1 MAQAT
6 MYPAKINSP
15 LTSIASDITAVATSI
30 TLADAS
36 VLPAAPNLAV
46 LGTGDDAETI
56 LYTDITDNVL
66 TATRAFQGT
75 AAAWDAGTPV
85 ARYFTAYDADTFADN
100 IEDLA
105 ARSSHAMTRQAVIDG
120 NFQIAQVGAGAAVS
134 APANVSYP
142 VFDLWKVFYAVDGGT
157 PPTITH
163 SQGAITPGDLDKSS
177 FCYKISV
184 DGAGSNYGNSSYYT
198 LLHYVENG
206 VRNLCGDGKKV
217 TASFWARSTI
227 ANKRLGFSLHQNYG
241 TGGSPSSAS
250 EYSGTNWTLTSTW
263 TKYTQTI
270 DTTSLTGK
278 TFGTDR
284 NDYLRLTFW
293 LQWGSSLAGQPGA
306 STAETWVGAG
316 DIEIAQIQ
324 LCAGDTALPFEPK
337 SFGEELRSC
346 QRFYEKSYNYNTA
359 VGTSGV
365 TAGAIILA
373 VGATTI
379 GNGWPYGYVSYMQT
393 KRIPVTPIIYP
404 ITTPTNI
411 MRVSTISGQTDQ
423 AASSGGALSGSSYFH
438 VVNNS
443 DGAISPPAQGGIL
456 FHYTADARF

>member
-66 TATRAFQGT
+66 TVTRAFQGT

-105 ARSSHAMTRQAVIDG
+105 ARPSQSMERQAIIDG
-120 NFQIAQVGAGAAVS
+120 NFQIAQRAAGAAYA
-134 APANVSYP
+134 APPNVSYP
-142 VFDLWKVFYAVDGGT
+142 VFDLWKAYYAVDGGT
-157 PPTITH
+157 PPSITH
-163 SQGAITPGDLDKSS
+163 SQGIITPGDLDKSS

-184 DGAGSNYGNSSYYT
+184 DGAGSSYGNSSYYT

-217 TASFWARSTI
+217 TLSFWARSTI

-270 DTTSLTGK
+270 DTTSLAGK

-337 SFGEELRSC
+337 SFGEELRAC
-346 QRFYEKSYNYNTA
+346 QRFYEKSYNYSTA

-379 GNGWPYGYVSYMQT
+379 GHGWLYGYVSYMQT
-393 KRIPVTPIIYP
+393 KRISVTPIIYP
-404 ITTPTNI
+404 ITTPTNT
-411 MRVSTISGQTDQ
+411 MRVSTVSGQTDQ
-423 AASSGGALSGSSYFH
+423 AATSGGAISGSNNFT
-438 VVNNS
+438 VINNS
-443 DGAISPPAQGGIL
+443 GGAISPPAQGGIL

>member
-6 MYPAKINSP
+6 MYPAKVNSP

-66 TATRAFQGT
+66 TVTRAFQGT

-105 ARSSHAMTRQAVIDG
+105 ARSSHAMGRQAVIDG
-120 NFQIAQVGAGAAVS
+120 NFQIAQRAAGAAYA
-134 APANVSYP
+134 APPNFSYP
-142 VFDLWKVFYAVDGGT
+142 VFDLWKAYYDVDGGT

-184 DGAGSNYGNSSYYT
+184 DGAGSSYGNSSYYT

-217 TASFWARSTI
+217 TVSFWARSTI
-227 ANKRLGFSLHQNYG
+227 SGKRLGFLLYQHYG

-250 EYSGTNWTLTSTW
+250 QYGGTNWTLTSTW

-270 DTTSLTGK
+270 DTTSLAGK

-293 LQWGSSLAGQPGA
+293 LQWGSSLANQVGA
-306 STAETWVGAG
+306 STAETWVGSG
-316 DIEIAQIQ
+316 DIEIAQVQ

-337 SFGEELRSC
+337 TYAEELRAC
-346 QRFYEKSYNYNTA
+346 QRYFQILGWDNNYGHPVGPSTVSTGSSLVQFPVNFPVAMRIGPAVSINGTRGTDWYLAASAGAVNTT
-359 VGTSGV
+359 GTFGYQGGTVRGV
-365 TAGAIILA
+365 TLIF
-373 VGATTI
+373 
-379 GNGWPYGYVSYMQT
+379 
-393 KRIPVTPIIYP
+393 
-404 ITTPTNI
+404 
-411 MRVSTISGQTDQ
+411 
-423 AASSGGALSGSSYFH
+423 SSGTFTDGTPYYIAC
-438 VVNNS
+438 NS
-443 DGAISPPAQGGIL
+443 VATIR
-456 FHYTADARF
+456 FDARF